1 MTQSPIARATIAVC
15 GLGATLALGAC
26 SGSNASSSAPA
37 ATSST
42 SASTSSSSAPTTSSA
57 PTSSAASSSAPT
69 TSGAPTSSAGS
80 PSATSKTSAAG
91 TPSASAAA
99 VITIK
104 DFKFS
109 VPASVAPGSMVMVTN
124 ADIQSHTITSKD
136 GGFDVK
142 VDGGGG
148 TAVLT
153 TPKSAGTYQLTCDFH
168 ANMSGSLVVK

>member
-1 MTQSPIARATIAVC
+1 MTQSPIARATIVVC

-37 ATSST
+37 ATSS
-42 SASTSSSSAPTTSSA
+42 STSSSSAPTTSSA

-80 PSATSKTSAAG
+80 PSATSNTSAAG

-168 ANMSGSLVVK
+168 ANMSGSLVVR

>member
-1 MTQSPIARATIAVC
+1 MTQSPIARATIVVC

-26 SGSNASSSAPA
+26 SGSNNSPSAPA

-42 SASTSSSSAPTTSSA
+42 SASTSSSTAPTTSSA
-57 PTSSAASSSAPT
+57 PTSSA
-69 TSGAPTSSAGS
+69 TSS
-80 PSATSKTSAAG
+80 TSAAG
-91 TPSASAAA
+91 APSASVAA

-104 DFKFS
+104 DFKYT
-109 VPASVAPGSMVMVTN
+109 VPASVAPGSMLMVTN
-124 ADIQSHTITSKD
+124 ADAQSHTVTSKD

-168 ANMSGSLVVK
+168 ANMSGSLIVK